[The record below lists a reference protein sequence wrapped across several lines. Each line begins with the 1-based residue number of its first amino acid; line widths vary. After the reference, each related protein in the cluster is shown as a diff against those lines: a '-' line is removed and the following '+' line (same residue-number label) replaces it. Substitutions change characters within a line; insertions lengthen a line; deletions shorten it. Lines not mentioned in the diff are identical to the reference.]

1 MRYSLLACLLVAAG
15 ATATIAQSP
24 KRTVYLNKVVL
35 EELKSSNPRH
45 YEEATRVMAASDTL
59 CAPGSLQSWK
69 VMNLPPVHCTGDF
82 LKTSPPPKRQISFD
96 IDETRYI
103 ALVTL
108 QDSRPEFRRADQD
121 SGPVVTPLK

>member
-1 MRYSLLACLLVAAG
+1 MRYSLLACLLVATGAAG
-15 ATATIAQSP
+15 EAP

-35 EELKSSNPRH
+35 EELKTSNPRH
-45 YEEATRVMAASDTL
+45 YEEVTRVMAASDTL
-59 CAPGSLQSWK
+59 CAPGSLQTWK

-82 LKTSPPPKRQISFD
+82 LKTSHPPKRQIRFD

-108 QDSRPEFRRADQD
+108 KDSRPEFRRADQD